1 MKNRLNTGGAA
12 KKIALVGIAAATIEC
27 GKLALA
33 FLPNVEVV
41 TLLTALYGYVFG
53 LYGVLASV
61 VFVCIEPLIWGVNTW
76 IVLYFVYWPLVSIVF
91 LVFGKI
97 GLKNRWLLASAAVF
111 LTAFFGLLSALID
124 VGLFSGYFDNFLYR
138 FSIYYLRGIP
148 FYIAQIVTNAV
159 LFPLLFEPLAE
170 KLGVIR
176 RRFIF

>member
-53 LYGVLASV
+53 LYGVIASLI
-61 VFVCIEPLIWGVNTW
+61 FVCIEPIIWGVNTW
-76 IVLYFVYWPLVSIVF
+76 IVLYFVYWPLVALCF
-91 LVFGKI
+91 WLFGKMGI
-97 GLKNRWLLASAAVF
+97 KNRWILTASAVI
-111 LTAFFGLLSALID
+111 LTVIFGFLSALID
-124 VGLFSGYFDNFLYR
+124 VGLFSGYFDNFIYR
-138 FSIYYLRGIP
+138 FGIYYLRGIA

-159 LFPLLFEPLAE
+159 LFPLLFTTLSE
-170 KLGVIR
+170 KLR
-176 RRFIF
+176 TFKNRFLY